1 MNPNTPRLF
10 LSNSYWTE
18 FRGEVLQ
25 VFQKENHFGYLL
37 DQTFFH
43 PQTDEQP
50 CDKGTLNNTLLTE
63 VMEIDGS
70 ILHVTDQKLEL
81 EDEIVEAEIDWD
93 FRFLMMRQHSAA
105 HLISYLLP
113 SKLQKNASHKILPD
127 WFSVFTQEKI
137 SSEQIE
143 SIVKKAN
150 SIIKE
155 DTEIKVYFGSK
166 CSIEGPKVKGIDSS
180 CETGPNR
187 VVEIEG
193 LGREA
198 CYGTHCKSTSEIG
211 KILFESAFQ
220 MTNGKFRINFYLGE

>member
-1 MNPNTPRLF
+1 MKPNTPRLF

-50 CDKGTLNNTLLTE
+50 CDKGTLNGIELTE

-70 ILHVTDQKLEL
+70 ILHVSDREVDL
-81 EDEIVEAEIDWD
+81 EDEIVEAEIDWN

-113 SKLQKNASHKILPD
+113 QKLRKNVKHKILPE
-127 WFSVFTQEKI
+127 WFSIFTEEPITREKI
-137 SSEQIE
+137 ELILA
-143 SIVKKAN
+143 KAN
-150 SIIKE
+150 SFVKAGK
-155 DTEIKVYFGSK
+155 EIKVYFGTK
-166 CSIEGPKVKGIDSS
+166 CSIDGPRVKGIDSS

-198 CYGTHCKSTSEIG
+198 CYGTHCKNASEVGEI
-211 KILFESAFQ
+211 KFESSYQ
-220 MTNGKFRINFYLGE
+220 MTNGKFRMNFYLEE

>member
-1 MNPNTPRLF
+1 MNPITPRLF
-10 LSNSYWTE
+10 LSNSYWTD

-25 VFQKENHFGYLL
+25 TFQKENHYGYLL

-50 CDKGTLNNTLLTE
+50 CDKGTLNGIPLTE

-70 ILHVTDQKLEL
+70 ILHVTDQQIEL

-105 HLISYLLP
+105 HLISYFLP
-113 SKLQKNASHKILPD
+113 AKFKKNVSHKILPE
-127 WFSVFTQEKI
+127 WFSIFTKEPISREK
-137 SSEQIE
+137 IE
-143 SIVKKAN
+143 SILVKAN
-150 SIIKE
+150 SIVNEGKKIE
-155 DTEIKVYFGSK
+155 VYFGTK
-166 CSIEGPKVKGIDSS
+166 CSIDGPKVKGIDTS

-198 CYGTHCKSTSEIG
+198 CYGTHCKNTSEIG
-211 KILFESAFQ
+211 EILFESSFQ
-220 MTNGKFRINFYLGE
+220 MTDGNFRMNFYLGE